1 MIDKIQSGCLA
12 IIIIIILVLL
22 AMWNIYTTKLD
33 IEYKKTII
41 EMGGDDNNGQESR
54 IFEN

>member
-12 IIIIIILVLL
+12 IIIIIIFIFL

>member
-12 IIIIIILVLL
+12 IIIIIILILL